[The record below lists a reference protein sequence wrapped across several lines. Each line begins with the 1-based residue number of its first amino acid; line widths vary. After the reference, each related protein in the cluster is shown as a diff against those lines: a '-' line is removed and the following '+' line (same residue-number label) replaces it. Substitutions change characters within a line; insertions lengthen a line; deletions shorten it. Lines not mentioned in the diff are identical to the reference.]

1 MTTTRDFWLG
11 LLALGAA
18 AMALVA
24 PASAQS
30 TLNGRVLGAGAPIAN
45 AVVTLWT
52 ASAGAPAQLAQTQ
65 TDADGRFALSA
76 PGAQDAILY
85 LVAKGGTPK
94 AAADKGP
101 NDAIALMSLLGTSL
115 PKTVT
120 VNELTTVAS
129 AFTAARFINGE
140 AISGNPLGLRI
151 AAGNVAELGGSR
163 NRRVGQGAA
172 GPAQQHP

>member
-1 MTTTRDFWLG
+1 MTTKRDFWLG

-30 TLNGRVLGAGAPIAN
+30 TLNGRVLGASAPIAN

-76 PGAQDAILY
+76 PGAQDATCIWS
-85 LVAKGGTPK
+85 PK
-94 AAADKGP
+94 A
-101 NDAIALMSLLGTSL
+101 
-115 PKTVT
+115 V
-120 VNELTTVAS
+120 
-129 AFTAARFINGE
+129 
-140 AISGNPLGLRI
+140 
-151 AAGNVAELGGSR
+151 
-163 NRRVGQGAA
+163 RRKPPRTKA
-172 GPAQQHP
+172 PTMPSC

>member
-45 AVVTLWT
+45 AVVTLWK

-65 TDADGRFALSA
+65 TDADGRFHSA
-76 PGAQDAILY
+76 HPARKTPCFIWS
-85 LVAKGGTPK
+85 PK
-94 AAADKGP
+94 AARRRPPRTKAP
-101 NDAIALMSLLGTSL
+101 TM
-115 PKTVT
+115 P
-120 VNELTTVAS
+120 
-129 AFTAARFINGE
+129 
-140 AISGNPLGLRI
+140 
-151 AAGNVAELGGSR
+151 SR
-163 NRRVGQGAA
+163 
-172 GPAQQHP
+172 